1 MEKYMKAFRSL
12 LSFTIPL
19 IAILFSYSIYIVLD
33 KVMISY
39 KQSINN
45 DYTIVVVSSKK
56 QTIDTFES
64 INIKT
69 LKSLSKDQII
79 NNLKKNLSSKSIELL
94 YKQLPYF
101 YKVSL
106 LDFPSSKK
114 LQTIKQKIKSI
125 DGILKVEIFSKN
137 HDTIYSILTMTQTI
151 IYALFIII
159 ILFSVLL
166 LSKHIKIW
174 VYENTQRITIMRLH
188 GASNIYCAMPL
199 IKVSILSA
207 IISSTIVLLLTYY
220 VLNNFVFFTPI
231 YFNMGFIYIII
242 LSFLIPLA
250 TILLVLFKHRF
261 NA

>member
-1 MEKYMKAFRSL
+1 MKAFRSL

-19 IAILFSYSIYIVLD
+19 IAILLSYSIYIIVD

-56 QTIDTFES
+56 QTIDTFKS

-69 LKSLSKDQII
+69 LKNLSKDQII
-79 NNLKKNLSSKSIELL
+79 NNLKENLSPKSIELL
-94 YKQLPYF
+94 YEQLPYF

-106 LDFPSSKK
+106 LDFPSSKQ
-114 LQTIKQKIKSI
+114 LQIIKQKITSI

-159 ILFSVLL
+159 IIFSVLL

-174 VYENTQRITIMRLH
+174 FFEHTQRITIMRLH

-199 IKVSILSA
+199 IKLSILSA
-207 IISSTIVLLLTYY
+207 IVSSIIVLLLTYY

-231 YFNMGFIYIII
+231 YFNMGFIHIII

>member
-1 MEKYMKAFRSL
+1 MKAFRSL

-19 IAILFSYSIYIVLD
+19 IAILLSYSIYIIVD

-56 QTIDTFES
+56 QTINTFES

-69 LKSLSKDQII
+69 LKHLSKDQII
-79 NNLKKNLSSKSIELL
+79 NNLKENLSPKSIELL
-94 YKQLPYF
+94 YEQLPYF

-106 LDFPSSKK
+106 FDFPSSKK
-114 LQTIKQKIKSI
+114 LQVIKQKITSI

-159 ILFSVLL
+159 IIFSVLL

-174 VYENTQRITIMRLH
+174 FFEHTQRITIMRLH

-199 IKVSILSA
+199 IKLSILSA
-207 IISSTIVLLLTYY
+207 IVSSIIVLLLTYY

-231 YFNMGFIYIII
+231 YFNMGFIHIII

>member
-1 MEKYMKAFRSL
+1 MKAFRSL

-19 IAILFSYSIYIVLD
+19 IAILLSYSIYIVLD
-33 KVMISY
+33 KVMITY

-56 QTIDTFES
+56 QTIDTFKS
-64 INIKT
+64 IDIKT

-79 NNLKKNLSSKSIELL
+79 NNLKENLSPKSIELL
-94 YKQLPYF
+94 YEQLPYF

-114 LQTIKQKIKSI
+114 LQVIKQKIKSI

-159 ILFSVLL
+159 IIFAILL

-174 VYENTQRITIMRLH
+174 FFEHTQRITIMRLH

-207 IISSTIVLLLTYY
+207 IVSSIVVLLLTYY

-231 YFNMGFIYIII
+231 YFNMGFIHIII

>member
-1 MEKYMKAFRSL
+1 MKAFRSL

-19 IAILFSYSIYIVLD
+19 IAILLSYSIYIIVD

-56 QTIDTFES
+56 QTINTFES

-69 LKSLSKDQII
+69 LKHLSKDQII
-79 NNLKKNLSSKSIELL
+79 NNLKENLSPKSIELL
-94 YKQLPYF
+94 YEQLPYF

-106 LDFPSSKK
+106 FDFPSSKK
-114 LQTIKQKIKSI
+114 LQVIKQKITSI

-159 ILFSVLL
+159 IIFSVLL

-174 VYENTQRITIMRLH
+174 FFEHTQRITIMRLH

-199 IKVSILSA
+199 RKLSILSA
-207 IISSTIVLLLTYY
+207 IVSSIIVLLLTYY

-231 YFNMGFIYIII
+231 YFNMGFIHIII

>member
-1 MEKYMKAFRSL
+1 
-12 LSFTIPL
+12 
-19 IAILFSYSIYIVLD
+19 VLD

-56 QTIDTFES
+56 QTINTFES
-64 INIKT
+64 IDIKT
-69 LKSLSKDQII
+69 LKHLSKDQII
-79 NNLKKNLSSKSIELL
+79 NNLKENLSPKSIELL

-106 LDFPSSKK
+106 FDFPSSKK
-114 LQTIKQKIKSI
+114 LQVIKQKIKLI
-125 DGILKVEIFSKN
+125 DGIIKVEIFSKN

-159 ILFSVLL
+159 IIFAILL
-166 LSKHIKIW
+166 LSKHVKIW
-174 VYENTQRITIMRLH
+174 FYEHTQRITIMRLH

-199 IKVSILSA
+199 IKLSILSA
-207 IISSTIVLLLTYY
+207 IVSSIIVLLLTYY

-231 YFNMGFIYIII
+231 YFNMGFIHIII

>member
-19 IAILFSYSIYIVLD
+19 IAILLSYSIYIIVD

-64 INIKT
+64 IDIKA
-69 LKSLSKDQII
+69 LKYLSKDQII
-79 NNLKKNLSSKSIELL
+79 NNLKENLSSKSIELL

-106 LDFPSSKK
+106 FNFPSSKK
-114 LQTIKQKIKSI
+114 LQVIKQKIKLI

-159 ILFSVLL
+159 IIFSILL

-174 VYENTQRITIMRLH
+174 FYEHTQRITIMRLH

-199 IKVSILSA
+199 IKLSILSA
-207 IISSTIVLLLTYY
+207 IVSSVIVLLLTYY
-220 VLNNFVFFTPI
+220 VLNNFVFFAPI
-231 YFNMGFIYIII
+231 YFNMGFIHIII